1 MNITDSTPVYL
12 GPKLGTLIGGLANVS
27 LLAPCLDAHRK
38 AAQRATEFCISHFR
52 ILLDGTMYVVIVG
65 TRWFPEID
73 DPGWLSF
80 ACLDTEWEAVTGEP
94 LEAKPW
100 PWEN

>member
-52 ILLDGTMYVVIVG
+52 VLLDGTMYVVIVG
-65 TRWFPEID
+65 TRCSPRSTTRGGSRSRVSI
-73 DPGWLSF
+73 PNGR
-80 ACLDTEWEAVTGEP
+80 P
-94 LEAKPW
+94 
-100 PWEN
+100 